1 MSTDEMTPDTEV
13 TPAEQEPPK
22 RGGALIAA
30 AIAVIAIP
38 VLLGYFLLRG
48 DDSSGTP
55 AIVGPAAGAN
65 TGGGMGGAT
74 ASGGDSTALP
84 TGVLAFSEIQ
94 ASDIVIETDSTGTA
108 AVLNVVTSQDV
119 ACAVVYGP
127 TAALGSIATD
137 TDMAGGGHSDHH
149 PQMRGLAPDT
159 TYFYMVEAI
168 GPDGNLY
175 RSDVMQFTSEA
186 GSGTPVVQAPGPNIA
201 GDGRVTEVSSQFSD
215 AYGGAN
221 AIDGDLSTEWSSEGD
236 GDDAY
241 IVLEFDDNMLF
252 AGVGF
257 RTREMSDGTSI
268 TNTFTITD
276 EAGNTFGPF
285 DAGPGL
291 AIARVDFFGTTVRI
305 DVETSTGGNT
315 GAVEIEVYGEPEM

>member
-1 MSTDEMTPDTEV
+1 M
-13 TPAEQEPPK
+13 

-48 DDSSGTP
+48 DDSPSNPVIGGT
-55 AIVGPAAGAN
+55 AAASDA
-65 TGGGMGGAT
+65 GGGMGGAT
-74 ASGGDSTALP
+74 DSGGGSAALP
-84 TGVLAFSEIQ
+84 AGVLAFSEIQ
-94 ASDIVIETDSTGTA
+94 ASDIVIETDSSGTS

-119 ACAVVYGP
+119 ACAVVYGQ
-127 TAALGSIATD
+127 TTALGSVATD

-159 TYFYMVEAI
+159 TYFYLIEAI

-175 RSDVMQFTSEA
+175 RSDVMQFASEA
-186 GSGTPVVQAPGPNIA
+186 GSGAPVVQAPGPNIA
-201 GDGRVTEVSSQFSD
+201 GDGHVTEVSSQFSD

-221 AIDGDLSTEWSSEGD
+221 AIDGDLSTEWSSAGD
-236 GDDAY
+236 GDGAY

-252 AGVGF
+252 KGVGF

-276 EAGNTFGPF
+276 ETGNTFGPF

-291 AIARVDFFGTTVRI
+291 AIARVDFLGTVVRI
-305 DVETSTGGNT
+305 DVDTSTGGNT